1 MDTTMMGLGPGMIRL
16 GDVGTRWA
24 HWGNIKVMLG
34 LYGG

>member
-1 MDTTMMGLGPGMIRL
+1 MDTTMMGSGPGMIRL
-16 GDVGTRWA
+16 GDIGT